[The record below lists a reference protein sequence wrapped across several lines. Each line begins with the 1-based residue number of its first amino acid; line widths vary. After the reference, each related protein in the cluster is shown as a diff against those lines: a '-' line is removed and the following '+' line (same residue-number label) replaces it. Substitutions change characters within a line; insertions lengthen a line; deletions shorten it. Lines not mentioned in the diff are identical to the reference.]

1 MDIKNLRELDF
12 SSQRAIIGGASFG
25 ECTCSGYCTCV
36 CDSSREAP
44 TNSMKSEANDLESK
58 TTFARTQRNNL

>member
-25 ECTCSGYCTCV
+25 ECTCTGSCTCK
-36 CDSSREAP
+36 CDSSSPSA
-44 TNSMKSEANDLESK
+44 TTKSENKEWEANN
-58 TTFARTQRNNL
+58 TMARTQRNNF